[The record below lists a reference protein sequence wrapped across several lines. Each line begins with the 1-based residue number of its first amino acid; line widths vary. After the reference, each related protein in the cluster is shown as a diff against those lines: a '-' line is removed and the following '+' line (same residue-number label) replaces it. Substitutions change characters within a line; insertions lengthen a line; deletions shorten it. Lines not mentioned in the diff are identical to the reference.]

1 MHVIWATG
9 RRAPPPAARASLGA
23 GFTLVELMVV
33 LAILLMMG
41 AIFPF
46 VLRRTLPHE
55 RVVSGSHRLKAAI
68 HDAQLRSRST
78 GETSLLDVDALS
90 KLLPEG
96 THLTLIGSDGTS
108 LTGLTV
114 YPDGSVT
121 AGRIEVSEGVQHLT
135 VVTSALTG
143 RVRIE

>member
-1 MHVIWATG
+1 MHVTWVTG
-9 RRAPPPAARASLGA
+9 RRGPPPAAGPPPGA
-23 GFTLVELMVV
+23 GFTLIELMVV

-55 RVVSGSHRLKAAI
+55 RVASGSQRLRAAI
-68 HDAQLRSRST
+68 HEAELRSQST
-78 GETSLLDVDALS
+78 GQPGLLDVDTLS

-96 THLTLIGSDGTS
+96 THLTLSSPDGAALS
-108 LTGLTV
+108 ALTV

-121 AGRIEVSEGVQHLT
+121 PGRIDVSEGVQHLT
-135 VVTSALTG
+135 IVTSALTG